1 MRECTADTRLQH
13 ASIAPEIEPTSH
25 ALKNGDNGGSRNANG
40 TANNTISSAVDTTES
55 STESSTAS
63 NNISSNT
70 SNRLDKSSSIDELTI
85 ETPHT
90 NQNTESSNQHFRH
103 HWHNLFMRG
112 FPHHSTAQHA
122 SSLPETFHETSH
134 NSALSLTATERELYY
149 LKFVKPSDFTKNN
162 SLYRDLV
169 LTVLRFG
176 ASSHESLSEN
186 HHELYAQSTGNP
198 IPKVFSPD
206 DRAQLSAILSES
218 ERPEEI
224 AFKLCVL
231 LENSVNRYAHILS
244 VLDESRTELQH
255 MQDIKNKL
263 IDYFSHSA
271 AHNIAEGVT
280 VDEGAKQLNNYLAYS
295 IPSAVKKMMVILAAG
310 ATQSFTVSPDNIN
323 SVTIRH
329 SHDPVWG
336 SLSATSI
343 TLLSAVQIYLT
354 KPNTSARDFIN
365 TLKNSMTQTYQALMS
380 GTSSDDSLNRQTF
393 SQRIKNSLSEI
404 NQERWLLHIGGW
416 SQLLNGL
423 DHFMQMGGQHIP
435 RFALSTAFVYASAMS
450 AAEVPHAWHAAR
462 DYRYARK
469 AEKDLE
475 TFLDKW
481 PLDPDHPKDI
491 LARSVRADMR
501 EDHHND
507 ANAAF
512 WTSFV
517 NTAFATSMVSV
528 LLGLVTAAAAPS
540 HSIDSNNQHG
550 LGHAQNQKDFST
562 FVPPVMCQFLAER
575 YDGSRRR
582 RYPAIY
588 QS

>member
-1 MRECTADTRLQH
+1 
-13 ASIAPEIEPTSH
+13 
-25 ALKNGDNGGSRNANG
+25 
-40 TANNTISSAVDTTES
+40 
-55 STESSTAS
+55 
-63 NNISSNT
+63 
-70 SNRLDKSSSIDELTI
+70 
-85 ETPHT
+85 
-90 NQNTESSNQHFRH
+90 
-103 HWHNLFMRG
+103 
-112 FPHHSTAQHA
+112 
-122 SSLPETFHETSH
+122 
-134 NSALSLTATERELYY
+134 
-149 LKFVKPSDFTKNN
+149 
-162 SLYRDLV
+162 
-169 LTVLRFG
+169 
-176 ASSHESLSEN
+176 
-186 HHELYAQSTGNP
+186 
-198 IPKVFSPD
+198 
-206 DRAQLSAILSES
+206 
-218 ERPEEI
+218 
-224 AFKLCVL
+224 
-231 LENSVNRYAHILS
+231 
-244 VLDESRTELQH
+244 
-255 MQDIKNKL
+255 
-263 IDYFSHSA
+263 
-271 AHNIAEGVT
+271 
-280 VDEGAKQLNNYLAYS
+280 
-295 IPSAVKKMMVILAAG
+295 
-310 ATQSFTVSPDNIN
+310 
-323 SVTIRH
+323 
-329 SHDPVWG
+329 
-336 SLSATSI
+336 
-343 TLLSAVQIYLT
+343 
-354 KPNTSARDFIN
+354 
-365 TLKNSMTQTYQALMS
+365 QTYQALMS

-562 FVPPVMCQFLAER
+562 FVPPVMYGFLASFWLSGMTAHVVAATR
-575 YDGSRRR
+575 QYINHKNQKAIDNNTNLDVTTQTASNQPTSSRLPSAPPVASIETLEAATNPQQRSLF
-582 RYPAIY
+582 
-588 QS
+588 QSLKNNWHSLMFMGRTG